1 MTSSTKPEVHFESQG
16 RRRRIDSHQHM
27 HRKFVD
33 MWFLRYARG
42 QTDTLVAILR
52 SATGGVGEVRSDWS
66 RDAAGTAQHDAA
78 NSSFVSLVTA
88 AAAAAASAKL
98 LLLLWRADLITR
110 RRASERAS
118 DRHCAVARPT
128 RHGESCADTSSRR
141 PTPARRGEADG
152 ERAVERRSRAV
163 APGRRRRR
171 CRCDVVA
178 LITAAQRRPG
188 DFLSVAVARPASFS
202 QSVTASDASDR

>member
-1 MTSSTKPEVHFESQG
+1 M
-16 RRRRIDSHQHM
+16 
-27 HRKFVD
+27 
-33 MWFLRYARG
+33 
-42 QTDTLVAILR
+42 
-52 SATGGVGEVRSDWS
+52 GEVRSDWS

-78 NSSFVSLVTA
+78 NSSFVSLI

-163 APGRRRRR
+163 APGRRRR

>member
-1 MTSSTKPEVHFESQG
+1 MDIECHPDDVIDKTGSTFRIAGPSAENRLTSAHASKVCGHVVFEIRSRTDRHARRNISQ
-16 RRRRIDSHQHM
+16 RN
-27 HRKFVD
+27 
-33 MWFLRYARG
+33 W
-42 QTDTLVAILR
+42 
-52 SATGGVGEVRSDWS
+52 GVGEVRSDWS

-78 NSSFVSLVTA
+78 NSSFVSLI

-178 LITAAQRRPG
+178 LITA
-188 DFLSVAVARPASFS
+188 V
-202 QSVTASDASDR
+202 